1 MSNEA
6 IQFDTH
12 KFIKHMTKVGFTEEQ
27 AEVIANQQINL
38 INSNLATKEDIASI
52 HADIAAIH
60 ADIAT
65 IHADIATIHADIAK
79 LRLETQK
86 DIEKSKVELI
96 KWMVGAMI
104 AQGAV
109 VVSLVVGLMSLII
122 FNT

>member
-38 INSNLATKEDIASI
+38 INSNLATKEDIA
-52 HADIAAIH
+52 
-60 ADIAT
+60 T
-65 IHADIATIHADIAK
+65 IHADIASIHADIAK

-96 KWMVGAMI
+96 KWMVSAMI
-104 AQGAV
+104 AQGAI
-109 VVSLVVGLMSLII
+109 VVSLIVGFS
-122 FNT
+122 N